1 MVELFFSFYS
11 FFCKVM
17 LAFILLREKNKRK
30 LSKLLQWQ
38 AIDKWIIQHCGGNL
52 AKWRSKGR
60 FFFFFGRKQY
70 VKTCPREAEL
80 NIVAM
85 DMTTCEFISL
95 RSLLHD
101 SNLMSSFQ
109 SLSIITTKNLVDIF
123 TKVKSTSLQHV
134 RQAIIR
140 LEGEYKNQRTIH
152 SYSNQEHHIQ
162 RYIHSLEQLHLSIS
176 NNMGLINL
184 LIDRIRLRLWWQ
196 SIKIGME
203 LVGNWL

>member
-1 MVELFFSFYS
+1 MAELFFSFYS

-17 LAFILLREKNKRK
+17 LAFICKGKRK
-30 LSKLLQWQ
+30 NANWASCCNDRQSINGSYNIAEETWL
-38 AIDKWIIQHCGGNL
+38 N
-52 AKWRSKGR
+52 GR
-60 FFFFFGRKQY
+60 VRDDFFFFFWRKQY

-109 SLSIITTKNLVDIF
+109 SLSIITTKNLVNIF

-140 LEGEYKNQRTIH
+140 LQGEYKNQRTIH

-176 NNMGLINL
+176 NKMGLINL